1 MLQVTATP
9 VGVRAI
15 SIKGAGLFGIHEKT
29 GSLYFDG
36 KEVAI
41 KKKLELNWYELLL
54 AVMAAPGAFGAFVL
68 ELGKVAGWWGL
79 VCHQI
84 HEFW

>member
-1 MLQVTATP
+1 MLQVTAAP

-15 SIKGAGLFGIHEKT
+15 SIKAAGLFGIHVKT

-54 AVMAAPGAFGAFVL
+54 AVMAASGTFGAFVL
-68 ELGKVAGWWGL
+68 ELGKVAGWWGISL
-79 VCHQI
+79 PPHP
-84 HEFW
+84 